1 MKYFLHSHEYQICH
15 KIQWG
20 KVDVVY
26 EGKKDGDLN
35 ILVCN
40 IMQLQLLIAFEITW
54 QEMLNIQAILYCLS
68 DQPYL
73 PNSDL

>member
-1 MKYFLHSHEYQICH
+1 MKYFLHSHEYQMCH
-15 KIQWG
+15 KIQLGRCLWG
-20 KVDVVY
+20 
-26 EGKKDGDLN
+26 EKDGDLN

-40 IMQLQLLIAFEITW
+40 VMQLQLLIAFEITW
-54 QEMLNIQAILYCLS
+54 QEMLNIQAILYCQS